1 MSEPRESSTADV
13 TSTTATKSNKKPFSH
28 AVRDK
33 EFYSYEG
40 AWEDYRQKLI
50 TQFADDIDRLGD
62 TNATKCMAV
71 GVGNGMIEVN
81 IARALLPNLKYL
93 TVFMPDDEEHGADIK
108 QTFERELP
116 GVEVTV
122 IEKPVSEFV
131 VQSDSGEFKNSF
143 DAVFMIHALYYMR
156 KEERH
161 ELYRIFFQDIL
172 RPGGL
177 LIVEQNSCSRMKRF
191 ADLLEGPIQWTKG
204 NLYRKEILKSGFQLL
219 DMFKYT
225 TKIRFSEVF
234 RREWS
239 HIIGKQVT
247 KEEYDAANDKIFPA
261 DNPEECCTQQL
272 TMLFC
277 KPRAR
282 TDEAKVESKV
292 ED

>member
-1 MSEPRESSTADV
+1 MAEPRESSTG
-13 TSTTATKSNKKPFSH
+13 TTTKSNKKPFSY
-28 AVRDK
+28 ALRDQ
-33 EFYSYEG
+33 EFFNYAGFSE
-40 AWEDYRQKLI
+40 EYRENLI
-50 TQFADDIDRLGD
+50 AQFADDIERLGD

-71 GVGNGMIEVN
+71 GVGNGIREVN

-93 TVFMPDDEEHGADIK
+93 TVFMPDDEEHGANIK

-122 IEKPVSEFV
+122 IEKPLSEFV
-131 VQSDSGEFKNSF
+131 VQTDSGEFKNSF
-143 DAVFMIHALYYMR
+143 DAVLMIHVLYYLR

-161 ELYRIFFQDIL
+161 ELYRILFQDIL

-177 LIVEQNSCSRMKRF
+177 LIVEQNACSRMQRF
-191 ADLLEGPIQWTKG
+191 ADLLEGPIQLIKG
-204 NLYRKEILKSGFQLL
+204 NLYRKEILKYGFQLL

-225 TKIRFSEVF
+225 NKIRFTEVF

-239 HIIGKQVT
+239 HILGKQLT
-247 KEEYDAANDKIFPA
+247 KEEYDAANDKMFPA
-261 DNPEECCTQQL
+261 DNPAECRTQQM

-282 TDEAKVESKV
+282 TDVAKVESKV